1 MGTALLGLV
10 GCESQPYK
18 PWQSTDSWWD
28 KDDHADKQAEMTKAA
43 EQATAEKQVPAYTPV
58 KAEEPAQMR
67 VSPPVTDAEP
77 YEAPASMVTM
87 EPEPSRASGAGT
99 PARTTGDVLLIDS
112 IQSTPDIRTPRNGM
126 SMRVCGAN
134 SAIHYPRAAALA
146 TRPSLAGNTKDSPCI
161 SSMTWSCTR
170 SPTARTGTDFRFRFH
185 TLPALSAGTRTPAT

>member
-1 MGTALLGLV
+1 MTCKINSVILVLMGTALLGLV

-126 SMRVCGAN
+126 SMESVRRQFGN
-134 SAIHYPRAAALA
+134 PLSEGSSIGDPPI
-146 TRPSLAGNTKDSPCI
+146 TRWEYKGFSVYFEHDLVLHSVTHRPN
-161 SSMTWSCTR
+161 R
-170 SPTARTGTDFRFRFH
+170 N
-185 TLPALSAGTRTPAT
+185 